1 VQETLDL
8 RQTPVDPDDT
18 RGTLGQQVV
27 AEPPAAIHLDEQAAE
42 RCQRVGAC
50 LQERAALAPEKTG
63 MWPARRDAFAVGRA
77 PAEER
82 GHPRR
87 VYSGRSTVQVFP
99 PPCMAGSCEDAPVSP
114 RNGLRFWVPVL
125 YLAASAVMVFS
136 VGVPTSRDLV
146 FLWFAAGMAAFSVT
160 DLRRRI
166 PRLAIEWGPF
176 IVVLFIYD
184 RLRGFADG
192 LVFPAREFPQVHV
205 EAALFGKPIPTVW
218 LQSHLWHGGADLHW
232 WDYATWLVYLSHF
245 FATLIVAAVL
255 WTWLHDRFARF
266 ATMVCVLALA
276 GFATY
281 ALYPAV
287 PPWLAARH
295 GTIGESNRLIGI
307 VWHHVPI
314 AHYGSLFEKGQTYAN
329 NVAAMP
335 SLHAA
340 YALLIALYLWRL
352 VPRWSRVLLALY
364 PPAMA
369 FALVYSGEHYVVD
382 CIAGW
387 VYALAA
393 FKAVNLWFERR
404 EKRAVALEP
413 VLAD

>member
-1 VQETLDL
+1 
-8 RQTPVDPDDT
+8 
-18 RGTLGQQVV
+18 
-27 AEPPAAIHLDEQAAE
+27 
-42 RCQRVGAC
+42 
-50 LQERAALAPEKTG
+50 
-63 MWPARRDAFAVGRA
+63 
-77 PAEER
+77 
-82 GHPRR
+82 
-87 VYSGRSTVQVFP
+87 
-99 PPCMAGSCEDAPVSP
+99 
-114 RNGLRFWVPVL
+114 
-125 YLAASAVMVFS
+125 MVFA

-146 FLWFAAGMAAFSVT
+146 VVWFAVGMLAFGVT
-160 DLRRRI
+160 DLRRRM
-166 PRLAIEWGPF
+166 PRLVAEWAPF
-176 IVVLFIYD
+176 VAVLFVYD

-192 LVFPAREFPQVHV
+192 LVFPPRELPQIHV

-218 LQSHLWHGGADLHW
+218 LQEHLWHGAGDLHW
-232 WDYATWLVYLSHF
+232 WDYVTWLVYLSHF

-266 ATMVCVLALA
+266 ATMVCVLALT

-295 GTIGESNRLIGI
+295 GEIGQSNRLIGI
-307 VWHHVPI
+307 IWQHVPV
-314 AHYGSLFEKGQTYAN
+314 AHYGSLFEKGQNYAN

-352 VPRWSRVLLALY
+352 VPRWARVPLALY

-369 FALVYSGEHYVVD
+369 FALIYSGEHYLVD

-387 VYALAA
+387 VYATAA
-393 FKAVNLWFERR
+393 FVAVNVWFERR
-404 EKRAVALEP
+404 AQRAPVLEP
-413 VLAD
+413 ALAD